1 MEIFLNIRKKL
12 TLLLLL
18 ASAIPLIIFT
28 CISLNNSIQLAE
40 QNAMA
45 ENLKRAEVVHEKVD
59 SFINKNLFG
68 VKVMATNPSIRA
80 YGSRDPKEIK
90 TLVTDAVKVYPELAL
105 MIVTGASGTQVA
117 RSDDGPL
124 TNVSDRN
131 FFKLGMQGQPE
142 VISEILVSKDNG
154 HLIAVLAAPIRDF
167 VSNNVTG
174 VIQGT
179 VELAVLNDFVKTLS
193 NDEVTAFILDQDG
206 KLLAHPTKNMQK
218 PEERTDFSSYSF
230 AKNGLSGQSGSE
242 EVTIND
248 QKLLISYVKNEKS
261 GWLICTEVPY
271 HVINASSIN
280 GAIQTSFI
288 GLLLIALTGAAA
300 FYLSTIATKPILAL
314 VAAANQVAKGDLT
327 IKRLEATSKDELGL
341 LADAFNTMVLNLT
354 QLIRQIQ
361 GNAELVAASSEQLNA
376 SSEQSAQAAN
386 QVASSITEVAQSAE
400 QQRLVVDSASG
411 IVTRMSENVSS
422 IATNAGAVSEQSALT
437 AVTAQEGG
445 IAIQNAV
452 NQMTELEAT
461 VNSTA
466 KEVTELGERSKEIG
480 QIVNTISGIA
490 GQTNLLALNAAI
502 EAARAGEQGRGFAV
516 VAEEVRKLAEQS
528 QVAAKQIEALIRD
541 IQNETD
547 KAVQTMNSGN
557 SKVKTCTIVVNE
569 AGTAFQ
575 KIIDMI
581 AELSQQVKEITVAI
595 QHTEGGS
602 QQIVSA
608 VENIAA
614 LTNTMTDEAQTVSA
628 ATEEQSAAMQEIA
641 SSSQNLSNMAAEL
654 QEAIGKFRI

>member
-1 MEIFLNIRKKL
+1 MNIRKKL
-12 TLLLLL
+12 TFLLLL

-142 VISEILVSKDNG
+142 VISEVLVSKDNG

-167 VSNNVTG
+167 FNNNVTG

-422 IATNAGAVSEQSALT
+422 IAANAGAVSEQSALT

-602 QQIVSA
+602 QQIVAA

>member
-1 MEIFLNIRKKL
+1 MNIRKKL

-142 VISEILVSKDNG
+142 VISEVLVSKDNG

-167 VSNNVTG
+167 FNNNVTG

-422 IATNAGAVSEQSALT
+422 IAANAGAVSEQSALT

-602 QQIVSA
+602 HQIVAA

>member
-1 MEIFLNIRKKL
+1 MNIRKKL
-12 TLLLLL
+12 MLLLLL

-124 TNVSDRN
+124 TNVSDRK

-142 VISEILVSKDNG
+142 VISEVLVSKDNG

-167 VSNNVTG
+167 FNNNVTG

-300 FYLSTIATKPILAL
+300 FYLSTFATKPILAL

-422 IATNAGAVSEQSALT
+422 IAANAGAVSEQSALT

-602 QQIVSA
+602 QQIVAA

>member
-1 MEIFLNIRKKL
+1 MNIRKKL

-124 TNVSDRN
+124 TNVSDRK

-142 VISEILVSKDNG
+142 VISEVLVSKDNG

-167 VSNNVTG
+167 FNNNVTG

-422 IATNAGAVSEQSALT
+422 IAANAGAVSEQSALT

-602 QQIVSA
+602 QQIVAA

>member
-1 MEIFLNIRKKL
+1 MNIRKKL
-12 TLLLLL
+12 MLLLLL

-124 TNVSDRN
+124 TNVSDRK

-142 VISEILVSKDNG
+142 VISEVLVSKDNG

-167 VSNNVTG
+167 FNNNVTG

-422 IATNAGAVSEQSALT
+422 IAANAGAVSEQSALT

-602 QQIVSA
+602 QQIVAA

>member
-12 TLLLLL
+12 TFLLLL

-142 VISEILVSKDNG
+142 VISEVLVSKDNG

-167 VSNNVTG
+167 FNNNVTG

-422 IATNAGAVSEQSALT
+422 IAANAGAVSEQSALT

-602 QQIVSA
+602 QQIVAA

>member
-1 MEIFLNIRKKL
+1 MNIRKKL

-18 ASAIPLIIFT
+18 ASAIPLIIFA

-68 VKVMATNPSIRA
+68 VKVMATNPSIRS

-341 LADAFNTMVLNLT
+341 LADAFNAMVLNLT

-411 IVTRMSENVSS
+411 IVTRMSENVSL
-422 IATNAGAVSEQSALT
+422 IAANAGAVSEQSALT

-541 IQNETD
+541 IQNETG

-575 KIIDMI
+575 KIIEMI

-602 QQIVSA
+602 RQIVSS